1 MLLIAKTEM
10 GIIKPGMRFAFIKE
24 EEDFVFTFCVELQM
38 NFRISKK
45 IIAEN
50 FYFRY

>member
-10 GIIKPGMRFAFIKE
+10 GIIRPGMRFALISE
-24 EEDFVFTFCVELQM
+24 EEGFVFTFCVELQM
-38 NFRISKK
+38 NFRISKE

-50 FYFRY
+50 FDFRY